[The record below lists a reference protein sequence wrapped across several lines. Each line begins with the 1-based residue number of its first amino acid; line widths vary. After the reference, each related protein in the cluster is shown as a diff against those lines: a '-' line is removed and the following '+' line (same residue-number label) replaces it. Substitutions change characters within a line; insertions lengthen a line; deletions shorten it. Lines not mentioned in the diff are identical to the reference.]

1 MTVRSTLASLTLVAA
16 ACASSS
22 SRPVPSPAT
31 SAGAPVAVRVDEIA
45 LLRRSIDSA
54 VSAPEYANANW
65 GVLIIDA
72 TTRDTLYSRNALKL
86 FLPASNMKIV
96 TGASALALLGP
107 DYQYRT
113 AFATRGPVRAGVLKG
128 DLVVIGRG
136 DPTVSD
142 HMRKD
147 AMTVLRDV
155 ADSLTAHGIKR
166 IDGRLIAGGDAFP
179 GPVLGFGWDWDDL
192 DYSYGAGVDE
202 LLFNEGF
209 TRVVVRGGSI
219 AGRPVAT
226 TIGPTTTTPRVRI
239 TATTV
244 AKPAEGDT
252 TKATNIVAR
261 YDSITG
267 GILVEGTIA
276 AGDSTVE
283 EVAHRVPNQAYLDAL
298 AEALAA
304 KSIKVG
310 RARVD
315 TTARLD
321 TIFTLAS
328 LPLRDVLPALEKPSQ
343 NQIAEVLLKTLG
355 LEKSGV
361 GSADSGRKVVE
372 RQLAAWGARDGGYV
386 IRDGSGLSRHD
397 YLSPET
403 IVRVLDTIRTDSAF
417 KVFYD
422 ALPIAGVDG
431 TIADRMKGTPA
442 QGNVHAKTGYVDR
455 ARSLSGYATSA
466 DGHLL
471 IFSVLCNNWT
481 VPVRQVE
488 SVQNMIAARLA
499 GMRAMSTAQR

>member
-1 MTVRSTLASLTLVAA
+1 MRSVLACLTFAA
-16 ACASSS
+16 TACASSPA
-22 SRPVPSPAT
+22 RPGPVPVAT
-31 SAGAPVAVRVDEIA
+31 ASAPTPVRVDEIA

-54 VSAPEYANANW
+54 VSAPEYANAQW

-113 AFATRGPVRAGVLKG
+113 TFATRGVVRSGVLHG

-147 AMTVLRDV
+147 AMSVLRDA
-155 ADSLTAHGIKR
+155 ADSLLAHGIKR

-209 TRVVVRGGSI
+209 TRVVVHGGPR
-219 AGRPVAT
+219 AGRPVTT
-226 TIGPTTTTPRVRI
+226 TIGPTMTAPRVRI
-239 TATTV
+239 AATTV

-252 TKATNIVAR
+252 TKATEIVAR
-261 YDSITG
+261 YDSTTG

-276 AGDSTVE
+276 AGDSTIE
-283 EVAHRVPNQAYLDAL
+283 EVAHRVPNAAYLDAL

-304 KSIKVG
+304 RSIRVG
-310 RARVD
+310 RARMD

-321 TIFTLAS
+321 TMFTLVS
-328 LPLRDVLPALEKPSQ
+328 LPLRDILPALEKPSQ
-343 NQIAEVLLKTLG
+343 NQIAEALLKTLG
-355 LEKSGV
+355 LEKTGV
-361 GSADSGRKVVE
+361 GSADSGRTVVE
-372 RQLAAWGARDGGYV
+372 RQLASWGARDGGYV

-431 TIADRMKGTPA
+431 TISDRMKGTAA

-471 IFSVLCNNWT
+471 IFSALCNNWT

-488 SVQNMIAARLA
+488 LVQNMIAARLA
-499 GMRAMSTAQR
+499 GMRATSTAQR